1 MKKRNKRNV
10 TSRFLLMLGVG
21 LFVASLSMLIP
32 TLLDYQKSKDTYEDL
47 KDKYVTVKE
56 EQAQPQTQEEAQE
69 IEGVVNDSWWYEEV
83 DIQLYSLQQENADI
97 VGWILFE
104 NNDMISYPVLYSG
117 DNEKYIRTDIYGN
130 STTAGCIFMEGGCTP
145 DFEDC
150 HTILYGHNMKN
161 LSMFGS
167 LKKYKT
173 EGYYDEHQYFMIYT
187 NDMAYRY
194 RIFAFYDIPET
205 DDVYQ
210 IGFAPDDTFGTFVND
225 MKRHSYEDTGVSV
238 TKDDKVITLSTCSAE
253 GYRFVVHGV
262 RVDEYSYE

>member
-1 MKKRNKRNV
+1 MKKRKKWDI
-10 TSRFLLMLGVG
+10 TSKIILVVG
-21 LFVASLSMLIP
+21 ISLFVVSFSMLVS
-32 TLLDYQKSKDTYEDL
+32 TLLDYKNANDTYEDL

-56 EQAQPQTQEEAQE
+56 EIKSQDEAQT
-69 IEGVVNDSWWYEEV
+69 IEGVVNDSWWYEDV
-83 DIQLYSLQQENADI
+83 DIQLHSLQQENSDI

-117 DNEKYIRTDIYGN
+117 DNEKYIRSDIYGN
-130 STTAGCIFMEGGCTP
+130 STTAGCIFLEGACTP
-145 DFEDC
+145 DFNDC
-150 HTILYGHNMKN
+150 HTIIYGHNMKN

-173 EGYYDEHQYFMIYT
+173 EDYYEGHQYFMIYT

-194 RIFAFYDIPET
+194 QIFAYYDIPED

-210 IGFAPDDTFGTFVND
+210 VGFSPDDTFQTFVND

-238 TKDDKVITLSTCSAE
+238 TKDDKVITLSTCSTD
-253 GYRFVVHGV
+253 GYRFVVHAV
-262 RVDEYSYE
+262 RVDEHSCE